1 MCEASTV
8 QTSKEKACMLLLLS
22 AISYNYRSLVLSSRL
37 YLSNN
42 IVGLRAQHAI
52 IRDENVP
59 NKALNN
65 VDVAL
70 KLNADDASKNDDID
84 KVRGIFPANHG
95 ILKDAGTVTRRRTYK
110 EVLNSFE

>member
-1 MCEASTV
+1 MYAS
-8 QTSKEKACMLLLLS
+8 SPLS
-22 AISYNYRSLVLSSRL
+22 HKLQLSIISLSSRL
-37 YLSNN
+37 YLSNI

>member
-1 MCEASTV
+1 MMNVIMGVSDLSSLFA
-8 QTSKEKACMLLLLS
+8 SKEG
-22 AISYNYRSLVLSSRL
+22 
-37 YLSNN
+37 
-42 IVGLRAQHAI
+42 VGLRAQHAI

-59 NKALNN
+59 NKALKN

-84 KVRGIFPANHG
+84 TVRGNFPANHG

>member
-1 MCEASTV
+1 MV
-8 QTSKEKACMLLLLS
+8 
-22 AISYNYRSLVLSSRL
+22 I
-37 YLSNN
+37 

-70 KLNADDASKNDDID
+70 NLNADDASKNDGID

-110 EVLNSFE
+110 EVLKVGCPPVTTLRGFFLIVCKRTYN